1 MKLWYTEKHSKDAR
15 FSIKVER
22 QWVSQQSEFQK
33 IDVMES
39 QEFWTVPYLGR
50 SDDADRER

>member
-1 MKLWYTEKHSKDAR
+1 MKLWYTEKHSKDAH

-33 IDVMES
+33 IERHGIPGV
-39 QEFWTVPYLGR
+39 WTVSLPWT
-50 SDDADRER
+50 A